1 MLALGL
7 FDARQF
13 ELELRILDET
23 GAPRDGERGARVAAV
38 ERNRKDALVG
48 HVERGDGR
56 RAADGEGAA
65 ADPDRKPRRIG
76 ERAAQGRGAA
86 DGQRVAATGESGDAV
101 ERRTDRPE

>member
-13 ELELRILDET
+13 ELELRILAET

-38 ERNRKDALVG
+38 ERHRKDALVG

-56 RAADGEGAA
+56 RAADVEGAA

-76 ERAAQGRGAA
+76 ERA
-86 DGQRVAATGESGDAV
+86 GEASGDRKSVV
-101 ERRTDRPE
+101 EGKRGSVRV